1 MNEKLT
7 QNLRNAYS
15 KIGRSSDNITKA
27 SVLYNVIQI
36 KSKHNNLTDFM
47 QSIYVDV
54 KQFVDTYVDGVAGA
68 NSDFG
73 YDKVNTDKIIQS
85 VKAVGSEKQRIQL
98 WKRAEAELSE
108 HGLNEECKMIH
119 AYCKVSV
126 MQALFCSQNPL
137 DWIKGIC
144 YLSVY
149 NFWTVLLTLLIVFI
163 INFVVTLPLSTDAT
177 PMFIIEHEQ
186 FSDCML
192 WNHFLTYFAGVL
204 DLTDITFCKAG
215 NIFGFFVLLSFKL
228 FYILYGGWNAVDIIR
243 EKLTLKNG

>member
-1 MNEKLT
+1 MNEKIS

-15 KIGRSSDNITKA
+15 KLENSADNMTKA

-36 KSKHNNLTDFM
+36 KKRHNDFFGFT

-54 KQFVDTYVDGVAGA
+54 KQFIETYVDGVAGTD
-68 NSDFG
+68 SDFG
-73 YDKVNTDKIIQS
+73 YDKVNTEKIIQS
-85 VKAVGSEKQRIQL
+85 VKAVDSEKQRIQL

-108 HGLNEECKMIH
+108 HGLTEENNIIHTFCK
-119 AYCKVSV
+119 KSV
-126 MQALFCSQNPL
+126 IQTSFSSHNLL
-137 DWIKGIC
+137 DWLRGIC

-149 NFWTVLLTLLIVFI
+149 NFWTVLVTLLIVFL
-163 INFVVTLPLSTDAT
+163 INYVITLPLSADET
-177 PMFIIEHEQ
+177 PMFVIEHEQ
-186 FSDCML
+186 YSDCML
-192 WNHFLTYFAGVL
+192 WNHFLTYFASIL

-215 NIFGFFVLLSFKL
+215 NIIGFFILLSFKL